1 MVRPF
6 KIFYRFASLGFVAT
20 RMQAVDFFWL
30 TTYNRWATE
39 IYNQAIEALFKL
51 FASVKN
57 LTGLK
62 ICMAQLELKNVSVK
76 FGGLLALSSLSFTIG
91 GGKIVGLIGPNGAGK
106 TTVFNVLTG
115 VYQASEGDVTFNGET
130 LLGKRPYVIFEKGIA
145 RTFQNIRLFSAMT
158 AIENAMVARH
168 CRSKKGIVGAIL
180 RTGSQKKEEAYIQ
193 EKALEAL
200 KFMGVD
206 QYADTV
212 ASNLPYGLQRRLE
225 IARAIASEP
234 QVLLL
239 DEPAAGMNPAESSEL
254 MKDISRISQL
264 GIDVL
269 LVEHDM
275 KVVMGVCD
283 HIVCVDHG
291 VKIAEG
297 DSHEIQNNPK
307 VIEAYLGQPANQ

>member
-1 MVRPF
+1 
-6 KIFYRFASLGFVAT
+6 
-20 RMQAVDFFWL
+20 
-30 TTYNRWATE
+30 
-39 IYNQAIEALFKL
+39 
-51 FASVKN
+51 
-57 LTGLK
+57 
-62 ICMAQLELKNVSVK
+62 MAQLELKNVSVR
-76 FGGLLALSSLSFTIG
+76 FGGLLALSNLSFTIG
-91 GGKIVGLIGPNGAGK
+91 NGRVVGLIGPNGAGK

-115 VYQASEGDVTFNGET
+115 VYQASEGDVIFNGESI
-130 LLGKRPYVIFEKGIA
+130 LGKRPYVIFEKGIA

-158 AIENAMVARH
+158 AVENAMVARH
-168 CRSKKGIVGAIL
+168 CRSKVGIVGSLL
-180 RTGSQKKEEAYIQ
+180 RSATQKKEEAFIR
-193 EKALEAL
+193 EKAMDAL
-200 KFMGVD
+200 TFMGVEE
-206 QYADTV
+206 YADTV

-239 DEPAAGMNPAESSEL
+239 DEPAAGMNPSESSLL
-254 MKDISRISQL
+254 MKDIARIKDL

-297 DSHEIQNNPK
+297 DSTEIQNNPK

>member
-1 MVRPF
+1 
-6 KIFYRFASLGFVAT
+6 
-20 RMQAVDFFWL
+20 
-30 TTYNRWATE
+30 
-39 IYNQAIEALFKL
+39 
-51 FASVKN
+51 
-57 LTGLK
+57 
-62 ICMAQLELKNVSVK
+62 MARLELKNIGVR
-76 FGGLLALSSLSFTIG
+76 FGGLKALSKLSFTIG
-91 GGKIVGLIGPNGAGK
+91 NGRIVGLIGPNGAGK

-115 VYQASEGDVTFNGET
+115 VYQASEGEVIFDGESI
-130 LLGKRPYVIFEKGIA
+130 LGQRPYVIFEKGIA

-158 AIENAMVARH
+158 AAENAMVARH
-168 CRSKKGIVGAIL
+168 CRSGTGVFGSIL
-180 RTGSQKKEEAYIQ
+180 RTPAQRREEVFIR
-193 EKALEAL
+193 EKAMEAL
-200 KFMGVD
+200 TFMGVD
-206 QYADTV
+206 AYADTV

-234 QVLLL
+234 KVLLL
-239 DEPAAGMNPAESSEL
+239 DEPAAGMNPAETSRL
-254 MKDISRISQL
+254 MKDIARIKDL

-297 DSHEIQNNPK
+297 NAQQIQNDPK

>member
-1 MVRPF
+1 
-6 KIFYRFASLGFVAT
+6 
-20 RMQAVDFFWL
+20 
-30 TTYNRWATE
+30 
-39 IYNQAIEALFKL
+39 
-51 FASVKN
+51 
-57 LTGLK
+57 
-62 ICMAQLELKNVSVK
+62 MAQLELKNITVR
-76 FGGLLALSSLSFTIG
+76 FGGLLALSDLSFTIG
-91 GGKIVGLIGPNGAGK
+91 DGRIVGLIGPNGAGK

-115 VYQASEGDVTFNGET
+115 VYQASEGDVSFNGESI
-130 LLGKRPYVIFEKGIA
+130 LGKRPYVIFEKGIA

-158 AIENAMVARH
+158 AVENAMVARH
-168 CRSKKGIVGAIL
+168 CRTSKGIIGSLL
-180 RTGSQKKEEAYIQ
+180 RTPSQKREEAWIR

-200 KFMGVD
+200 EFMGVD
-206 QYADTV
+206 KYADSV

-234 QVLLL
+234 KVLLL
-239 DEPAAGMNPAESSEL
+239 DEPAAGMNPSESSEL
-254 MKDISRISQL
+254 MKDIVRIKEL

-283 HIVCVDHG
+283 HIICVDHG

-297 DSHEIQNNPK
+297 DSEEIQNNPN